1 MVYILF
7 FLAAAVFTLPVIWMN
22 NCELIKACESRAE
35 KFSCLFTPRKNTIV
49 AGVLGV
55 MGGVLLAV
63 VSYVSYDDTFLY
75 TLKLLFVYI
84 WLISVAYIDGKTQRI
99 PNVWILYGLAAWVVF
114 YLIEGLMGF
123 GWLPLLGQALL
134 GVLMGG
140 GVFLISAVVSKGGM
154 GMGDV
159 KLYTVLGLMVG
170 WQGVF
175 NLILIALV
183 GSVVYG
189 LIMIASKK
197 MNRKSMIPMGP
208 FTFIAMVIAILLG
221 I

>member
-1 MVYILF
+1 MVYVSF
-7 FLAAAVFTLPVIWMN
+7 FLAAVIFILPVIWMN
-22 NCELIKACESRAE
+22 NCELIMTERGWEERIRSMFK
-35 KFSCLFTPRKNTIV
+35 PRKNTIISLI
-49 AGVLGV
+49 LGV
-55 MGGVLLAV
+55 GVGMALAV
-63 VSYVSYDDTFLY
+63 YSYHVYEDTFLY
-75 TLKLLFVYI
+75 TIKLLFVYI
-84 WLISVAYIDGKTQRI
+84 WLISVAYVDGKTQRI
-99 PNVWILYGLAAWVVF
+99 PNQWILFGLVAWVVF
-114 YLIEGLMGF
+114 YLVEGVTGF
-123 GWLPLLGQALL
+123 GWMPLLGQAAL

-175 NLILIALV
+175 NLILISLI

-189 LIMIASKK
+189 LVMIASKR
-197 MNRKSMIPMGP
+197 MDRKSLIPMGP
-208 FTFIAMVIAILLG
+208 FTYIAMIVAILLG

>member
-1 MVYILF
+1 MVYVLF
-7 FLAAAVFTLPVIWMN
+7 FLAAVIFTLPVIWMN
-22 NCELIKACESRAE
+22 NWELIMAE
-35 KFSCLFTPRKNTIV
+35 NGWEARLRCMFKPRKNLIASAILGVV
-49 AGVLGV
+49 AGIG
-55 MGGVLLAV
+55 LAV
-63 VSYVSYDDTFLY
+63 ISYQVYDDTFLY

-84 WLISVAYIDGKTQRI
+84 WLISIAYVDGKTQRI
-99 PNVWILYGLAAWVVF
+99 PNKWILYGLSAWVVF
-114 YLIEGLMGF
+114 YLVEGLMGF
-123 GWLPLLGQALL
+123 GWLPLLGQAAL

-175 NLILIALV
+175 NLILISLV

-189 LIMIASKK
+189 LVMIASKK
-197 MNRKSMIPMGP
+197 MDRKSLIPMGP
-208 FTFIAMVIAILLG
+208 FTYIAMIVAILLG

>member
-1 MVYILF
+1 MVYVLF

-22 NCELIKACESRAE
+22 NNELIMAE
-35 KFSCLFTPRKNTIV
+35 KGWEARIRCMLKPRKNLI
-49 AGVLGV
+49 ASAILGV
-55 MGGVLLAV
+55 GAGTGLAV
-63 VSYVSYDDTFLY
+63 ISYLVYDDTFLY
-75 TLKLLFVYI
+75 TLKLLFVYV
-84 WLISVAYIDGKTQRI
+84 WLISIAYIDGKTQRI
-99 PNVWILYGLAAWVVF
+99 PNKWILYGMAAWVVF
-114 YLIEGLMGF
+114 YVIEGLMGF
-123 GWLPLLGQALL
+123 GWMPLLGQALL

-175 NLILIALV
+175 NLILISLV

-189 LIMIASKK
+189 LVMIASQK
-197 MNRKSMIPMGP
+197 MDRKSLIPMGP
-208 FTFIAMVIAILLG
+208 FTYIAMIVAILLG